1 MKKHLIILIILFINY
16 TVIAQT
22 KPKQKAVEKRPTQK
36 EMGDMMK
43 EMQQALDE
51 MSPEDKKAMED
62 MGIKMPDVKD
72 IQKNISGV
80 TDAQKKKAYEDES
93 RIVPQKDGTGA

>member
-1 MKKHLIILIILFINY
+1 MRKYILVSVILLIMTAIA
-16 TVIAQT
+16 AQT
-22 KPKQKAVEKRPTQK
+22 KPKQKAVEKAPIQK
-36 EMGDMMK
+36 EMGGMMK

-62 MGIKMPDVKD
+62 VGIKMPDAKN

-80 TDAQKKKAYEDES
+80 TD
-93 RIVPQKDGTGA
+93 T